1 MGQSLHINGKTYI
14 QSNVLALRFNYTPD
28 YIGKLAREEKILGT
42 QIGRQWFIEE
52 GSLETFLRQA
62 EIQKNIR
69 KEELSLKRK
78 AEHVAHQKLQKPID
92 SPKLKILALA
102 EAVAVMA
109 CVFLAGSLG
118 FVATDEGLG
127 AEEFALGAQESVA
140 LIAESILPF
149 GNTPAPQTF
158 VASTVRSVRA
168 EPAFEI
174 EVPQEPMVFADL
186 PQTPAEIPS
195 ASSTEAETVPSE
207 YFSDEVVRMPGE
219 EGEEYVVP
227 VFRNGVLG
235 LKRYVVTPI
244 NAQEN

>member
-1 MGQSLHINGKTYI
+1 MGQSLNINGKTYI

-28 YIGKLAREEKILGT
+28 YIGKLARDEKILGT

-78 AEHVAHQKLQKPID
+78 AEHVAHQKPQKPID

-109 CVFLAGSLG
+109 CVLLAGGIG

-127 AEEFALGAQESVA
+127 LQDFTLGAQESVA
-140 LIAESILPF
+140 LIAEAVVPF
-149 GNTPAPQTF
+149 GETPASSTF
-158 VASTVRSVRA
+158 VASTVRSVRV
-168 EPAFEI
+168 EPTFEI
-174 EVPQEPMVFADL
+174 EEPQVPMVFADL
-186 PQTPAEIPS
+186 PQTPVEILS
-195 ASSTEAETVPSE
+195 ASSTEAETAPSE
-207 YFSDEVVRMPGE
+207 YFSDEVVRVAGE

-235 LKRYVVTPI
+235 LERYVVTPV